1 MSLLI
6 ITAINCVEI
15 IRDSRFIAFII
26 AESLGGLDYYQARHT
41 LSPASVTQSDFSLQ
55 LSSF

>member
-6 ITAINCVEI
+6 ITAINFVEI

-26 AESLGGLDYYQARHT
+26 AESLGRLDYYQAPSHPVTGVGHT
-41 LSPASVTQSDFSLQ
+41 V
-55 LSSF
+55 